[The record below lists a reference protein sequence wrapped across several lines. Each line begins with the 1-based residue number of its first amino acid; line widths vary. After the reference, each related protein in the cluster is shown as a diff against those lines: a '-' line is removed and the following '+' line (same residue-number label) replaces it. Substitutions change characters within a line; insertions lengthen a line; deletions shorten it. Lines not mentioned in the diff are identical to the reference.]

1 MTANNIATG
10 VGDVQALG
18 AAIEAEVAKVVF
30 GQGPL
35 TRMVTIAL
43 LAGGHVLLEGPPG
56 TAKTLL
62 AQAFARATGLAFG
75 RIQFTPDLMPGD
87 ILGSNLFNFQTSS
100 FTLTKGPIFTE
111 LLLADEINRTPPKTQ
126 AALLEAMQE
135 RRVTINGEAHVMSP
149 RFTVLA
155 TQNPI
160 EQQGVYPLPEAQLDR
175 FLFKLVVDYPAADE
189 ERRIVADHGGRFKSP
204 AVGDFGVTEV
214 ANAATIEAAIDTIAT
229 VRLADEI
236 VDYIVRIVRATRE
249 SADLECGASP
259 RAATLLARAACAAAA
274 LDGRDYVIPDDVQ
287 RLAAGVLRHRVILSA
302 AAEIEGRSVEQVVA
316 ALLDREEVPR

>member
-1 MTANNIATG
+1 MTADTIEG
-10 VGDVQALG
+10 VQALG
-18 AAIEAEVAKVVF
+18 AAIEGEVAKVVF
-30 GQGPL
+30 GQQDL

-62 AQAFARATGLAFG
+62 AQAFARAVGLDFG

-135 RRVTINGEAHVMSP
+135 RRVTINGEPHPMSP

-175 FLFKLVVDYPAADE
+175 FLMQIDVNYPDLEA
-189 ERRIVADHGGRFKSP
+189 ERRMLLTTTGLEETTVRPAMTAEDLRAAQRLVRRVPVGEKVVNAILELVRAARPEEGASAEVERHVAWGPGPRASQALMLAVRARALIDGRFSP
-204 AVGDFGVTEV
+204 S
-214 ANAATIEAAIDTIAT
+214 IE
-229 VRLADEI
+229 
-236 VDYIVRIVRATRE
+236 
-249 SADLECGASP
+249 
-259 RAATLLARAACAAAA
+259 
-274 LDGRDYVIPDDVQ
+274 DVKV
-287 RLAAGVLRHRVILSA
+287 LAAPVLRHRMALNFSARAEGVTVSGVIERLCRN
-302 AAEIEGRSVEQVVA
+302 I
-316 ALLDREEVPR
+316 

>member
-1 MTANNIATG
+1 VTANPIKS
-10 VGDVQALG
+10 VEALG
-18 AAIEAEVAKVVF
+18 QAIQAEVAKAVI

-35 TRMVTIAL
+35 TQMVSIAL

-62 AQAFARATGLAFG
+62 AQAFARAVGLDFG

-87 ILGSNLFNFQTSS
+87 ILGSNLFNFQSS
-100 FTLTKGPIFTE
+100 AFTLTKGPIFTE

-135 RRVTINGEAHVMSP
+135 RHVTINGEPHMLSP

-175 FLFKLVVDYPAADE
+175 FLFKLVVDYPQEED
-189 ERRIVADHGGRFKSP
+189 ERRIVANHGGRFKSP
-204 AVGDFGVTEV
+204 AVADFGVTQITD
-214 ANAATIEAAIDTIAT
+214 AAGIAAAIDTITT

-236 VDYIVRIVRATRE
+236 VDYIVRLIRATRE
-249 SADLECGASP
+249 SPDLDFGASP

-287 RLAAGVLRHRVILSA
+287 RLATSVLRHRVILSP
-302 AAEIEGRSVEQVVA
+302 AAEIEGRSVEQIVA
-316 ALLDREEVPR
+316 TLLDTIEVPR

>member
-1 MTANNIATG
+1 VTANPIES
-10 VGDVQALG
+10 VQALG
-18 AAIEAEVAKVVF
+18 AAIEGEVAKVVF
-30 GQGPL
+30 GQTEL

-62 AQAFARATGLAFG
+62 AQAFARATGLDFG

-189 ERRIVADHGGRFKSP
+189 ERRIVAEHGGRFKSP

-214 ANAATIEAAIDTIAT
+214 ANAATIAAAIDTIAT

-236 VDYIVRIVRATRE
+236 VDYIVRLVRATRE

>member
-1 MTANNIATG
+1 MES
-10 VGDVQALG
+10 VQALG
-18 AAIEAEVAKVVF
+18 AAIEGEVAKVVF
-30 GQGPL
+30 GQTEL

-62 AQAFARATGLAFG
+62 AQAFARATGLDFG

-189 ERRIVADHGGRFKSP
+189 ERRIVAEHGGRFKSP

-214 ANAATIEAAIDTIAT
+214 ANAATIAAAIDTIAT

-236 VDYIVRIVRATRE
+236 VDYIVRLVRATRE